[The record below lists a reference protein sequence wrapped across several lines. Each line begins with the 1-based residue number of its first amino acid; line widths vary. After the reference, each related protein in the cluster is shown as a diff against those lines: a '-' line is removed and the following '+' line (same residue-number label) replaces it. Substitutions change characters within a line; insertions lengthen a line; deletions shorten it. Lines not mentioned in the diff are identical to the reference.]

1 MKVKWRPPPSLS
13 RRWNVLR
20 HEPMAFFEG
29 AAGLGR
35 TSPDWLARQTTD
47 RVSSNAHQTELAGRG
62 VCVSRRGRNRPE
74 DAGTACQADRP
85 FPGGL
90 EMISIVL
97 SRNSL
102 HPADGESSKISPSA
116 QACPA
121 ATRHNDTKCRISF
134 NNYYLNTTDELARTC
149 RMPILESSY

>member
-1 MKVKWRPPPSLS
+1 MCYGVSRNDAAAKVEALALRAIADRLDEGEMAASPTLS

-47 RVSSNAHQTELAGRG
+47 RVASNAHQTELAGCG

-74 DAGTACQADRP
+74 DACAACQADRP

-97 SRNSL
+97 SRNSP

-121 ATRHNDTKCRISF
+121 ATRQKMHKV
-134 NNYYLNTTDELARTC
+134 
-149 RMPILESSY
+149 

>member
-20 HEPMAFFEG
+20 HESMAFFEG
-29 AAGLGR
+29 AAGLGH

-47 RVSSNAHQTELAGRG
+47 RVASNSHQTELAGRG

-85 FPGGL
+85 FSRGL
-90 EMISIVL
+90 AMISIVL
-97 SRNSL
+97 SRNSP
-102 HPADGESSKISPSA
+102 HPAGGESGKNQAISPSKS
-116 QACPA
+116 A
-121 ATRHNDTKCRISF
+121 AHQT
-134 NNYYLNTTDELARTC
+134 E
-149 RMPILESSY
+149 

>member
-47 RVSSNAHQTELAGRG
+47 RVASNAHQTELAGRG

-74 DAGTACQADRP
+74 DACAACQADRP

-97 SRNSL
+97 SRNSP

-121 ATRHNDTKCRISF
+121 ATRQNDAKCLVGGIKTGAPRW
-134 NNYYLNTTDELARTC
+134 RTA
-149 RMPILESSY
+149 LSQFD

>member
-35 TSPDWLARQTTD
+35 TSPDWLARQTTV
-47 RVSSNAHQTELAGRG
+47 RVASNPDQTELAGRG
-62 VCVSRRGRNRPE
+62 VCISRWGGNRSE
-74 DAGTACQADRP
+74 DAGAACQADRS

-90 EMISIVL
+90 AMISIVL
-97 SRNSL
+97 SRSCL
-102 HPADGESSKISPSA
+102 RQAGVESRKTRLFAQPGPAP
-116 QACPA
+116 
-121 ATRHNDTKCRISF
+121 TRQNDTKRPIKRHG
-134 NNYYLNTTDELARTC
+134 YLSL
-149 RMPILESSY
+149 